1 MGSTFCMLANGDRG
15 RVELV
20 CVVRCGL
27 WSHLDCGKGA
37 RSVLR
42 SRKRGGDFVGRSS
55 MKILGLGMFW
65 QEEKWFWR
73 RGGRVSE
80 AKSRFGDGRVCVVAW
95 YSKELGN

>member
-1 MGSTFCMLANGDRG
+1 MLANGDRG

-42 SRKRGGDFVGRSS
+42 SRKRGGDFVGRSFDEDFRAGNVLAGGK
-55 MKILGLGMFW
+55 MVL
-65 QEEKWFWR
+65 EKRW
-73 RGGRVSE
+73 
-80 AKSRFGDGRVCVVAW
+80 KSF
-95 YSKELGN
+95 

>member
-1 MGSTFCMLANGDRG
+1 
-15 RVELV
+15 
-20 CVVRCGL
+20 
-27 WSHLDCGKGA
+27 
-37 RSVLR
+37 
-42 SRKRGGDFVGRSS
+42 
-55 MKILGLGMFW
+55 MFW